1 MAHTARV
8 FLFLAAAGV
17 GLFCGSGCRLD
28 GGPRPRWGF
37 TPKQYHGDPN
47 NLGGHSYGY
56 GRREGYGILYT
67 LRGGNIDLDHLRG
80 TADLTRYT
88 YVKAYTAIVKGKSSF
103 RVGPAFELTTNVVC
117 LEYPEDWDQR
127 PAAEKEK
134 IAHEA
139 ALIIAPAVAYHSSVW
154 HEMLTWQGLHFA
166 LIEPEHESAFSWE
179 DLYSNALGAHLAIKA
194 IQKGAIPVQD
204 YNQAMTEL
212 IQQTLTELGVVSRRR
227 SLEILESVRGTWFT
241 SNKLL
246 RRHMDVGFETG
257 QIIPCLIPGQTDQP
271 PVCLPWPNLDGLD
284 KYGIKIVYTIQSP
297 YLEAGALKR
306 RAGIQGEVEPFKHYP
321 LIMEKIKQEAVE
333 KYHYL
338 LQ

>member
-1 MAHTARV
+1 
-8 FLFLAAAGV
+8 
-17 GLFCGSGCRLD
+17 
-28 GGPRPRWGF
+28 
-37 TPKQYHGDPN
+37 
-47 NLGGHSYGY
+47 
-56 GRREGYGILYT
+56 
-67 LRGGNIDLDHLRG
+67 
-80 TADLTRYT
+80 LTRYT

-212 IQQTLTELGVVSRRR
+212 IQQTLTELGVVSRQR

-284 KYGIKIVYTIQSP
+284 KYGIKVVYTIQSS

-306 RAGIQGEVEPFKHYP
+306 RADIQGKVEPFKHYP